1 MLIAERS
8 AHVRPVQ
15 AALAGPGLPSGCC
28 QAEHHLANAEDAS
41 CQHGHL
47 RNVEVEELSVL
58 VLAKL
63 VLVPV
68 VSEVVPP
75 EVAVPVEAYL
85 SSALCRP
92 VNKLDDCGVFSVI
105 HTSRLRAVRA
115 TNKCLSIQGSCLD
128 LDIAVSIQEGASL
141 MTSCTRSMNWLITVE
156 GVEAG

>member
-1 MLIAERS
+1 MLIAEQS

-92 VNKLDDCGVFSVI
+92 VNKLDDCGVF
-105 HTSRLRAVRA
+105 
-115 TNKCLSIQGSCLD
+115 
-128 LDIAVSIQEGASL
+128 
-141 MTSCTRSMNWLITVE
+141 WLFTIE
-156 GVEAG
+156 GVGGV